1 MNFESLIK
9 DNKGQIV
16 TYSKA
21 GGGAGG
27 ILLITFANDNSIWIW
42 TYWEIWEK
50 GVLLATVNDD
60 ITAVTG
66 PVAKAAHALENLT
79 VLEVYLD
86 KSNLILTFSQ
96 DYVLKVFSEYDDES
110 DVANWEYWI
119 PSKNK
124 AFTITSH
131 FKVVISPCHIEI
143 ISLSN
148 AMSFSSIIPLLF
160 ISSIRYSS

>member
-1 MNFESLIK
+1 MNFESLIQA
-9 DNKGQIV
+9 NKGQVV
-16 TYSKA
+16 TYSQA

-27 ILLITFANDNSIWIW
+27 ILLITFNNNNSIWVW

-66 PVAKAAHALENLT
+66 PVARAAHALENLT
-79 VLEVYLD
+79 VLEVYLE

-124 AFTITSH
+124 AFTITSKLEVEEGT
-131 FKVVISPCHIEI
+131 FFMQPSAK
-143 ISLSN
+143 
-148 AMSFSSIIPLLF
+148 
-160 ISSIRYSS
+160 